1 MLRYN
6 EAKQTEISEL
16 GAEKVFF
23 AGPFEENKR
32 PEPPNTP
39 NSKSFS
45 KAFSKTKRGQGE
57 VGCCKLTGVRILCFC
72 SRPGRSAQDAPINQ
86 RQMLLCFAT
95 FNLHMNG
102 RMLHS

>member
-45 KAFSKTKRGQGE
+45 KAFLKTKRGQGE
-57 VGCCKLTGVRILCFC
+57 VGCCKLLGVRILCSC
-72 SRPGRSAQDAPINQ
+72 SCPGRSPQDAPV
-86 RQMLLCFAT
+86 
-95 FNLHMNG
+95 NLQ
-102 RMLHS
+102 